1 MAIRNVRI
9 IGDELLR
16 KKSRAVEEITP
27 RISEL
32 IDDMIETMY
41 IEDGVG
47 LAAPQVGVL
56 RRIIVIDITPKKK
69 NPIVLINP
77 EVVLKEGEQ
86 ITTEGCLSVPEI
98 YGKCV
103 RPEHVIVK
111 AKDRD
116 FKDITIDADG
126 LLAKCIMHEIDHLDG
141 VLFVDIMIEED
152 KSDSAEKE

>member
-1 MAIRNVRI
+1 MATRTVRI

-16 KKSRAVEEITP
+16 KQSREVEEITP

-41 IEDGVG
+41 AEDGVG

-56 RRIIVIDITPKKK
+56 RRIIVIDIHPKQKD
-69 NPIVLINP
+69 PMVIINP
-77 EVVLKEGEQ
+77 EVVLQEGEQ
-86 ITTEGCLSVPEI
+86 ITSEGCLSVPEI
-98 YGKCV
+98 SGKCK

-116 FKDITIDADG
+116 FKDITIDAEG
-126 LLAKCIMHEIDHLDG
+126 LLAKCIMHEIDHLNG
-141 VLFVDIMIEED
+141 VLFVDIMIEND
-152 KSDSAEKE
+152 DDDSVEKD